1 MEDLS
6 HLCSGAQ
13 LQDQAG
19 GQDNFPTATAL
30 GIAADLDIGGGG

>member
-1 MEDLS
+1 MKHLG

-13 LQDQAG
+13 LQDQAR
-19 GQDNFPTATAL
+19 GQDDLPAATAL

>member
-19 GQDNFPTATAL
+19 GQDDLPTATAL
-30 GIAADLDIGGGG
+30 GIAADLDIRGGG

>member
-1 MEDLS
+1 MKHLG

-30 GIAADLDIGGGG
+30 GIAADLNVGGGG